1 MLGKVPL
8 SQYLVLQL
16 KIIISMNK
24 YFYPLIVLLC
34 CSFAAQAQK
43 TDPAPYC
50 VSEFNNNY
58 NMMKEIAAG
67 SYKHS
72 FGVVGSTSSPNTYLY
87 VDTAHLPNISKAT
100 SATIFLD
107 FYSTPDVEPAYFGI
121 WIDYDQSNTFDAT
134 ELIFYNHNITK
145 NKLPSGASGGIS
157 LPLTIKAPALAKLG
171 ATRMR
176 IVRAQKNADPTGA
189 YDSTFKLDPCNTK
202 TSGGNTFGCTYDF
215 DVTIVGVSAIEESF
229 LKSQLQ
235 IAPNPATDRISIIN
249 TSTQKIGQVALF
261 DLSGKKLYESESTT
275 EINISSYPSGIYCTK
290 ITLDNGLVVPIKFVK
305 Q

>member
-1 MLGKVPL
+1 
-8 SQYLVLQL
+8 
-16 KIIISMNK
+16 MNK
-24 YFYPLIVLLC
+24 YFYPLLLLLC

-50 VSEFNNNY
+50 LSEFNNNY

-72 FGVVGSTSSPNTYLY
+72 FGTMGSVNSLNTYLY

-100 SATIFLD
+100 SSTIFLD

-121 WIDYDQSNTFDAT
+121 WIDYDQSKTFDAT
-134 ELIFYNHNITK
+134 ELIFYNHNIIK
-145 NKLPSGASGGIS
+145 SKLPSGASGGIS

-171 ATRMR
+171 VTRMR

-189 YDSTFKLDPCNTK
+189 YDSTFKLNPCNTK
-202 TSGGNTFGCTYDF
+202 TPGGNTYGCTYDF
-215 DVTIVGVSAIEESF
+215 DVTIDGMSAIEESF
-229 LKSQLQ
+229 LQSQLH
-235 IAPNPATDRISIIN
+235 IAPNPATDKISIIN
-249 TSTQKIGQVALF
+249 TSTQKITQLTLF
-261 DLSGKKLYESESTT
+261 DLSGKKLYESESAT
-275 EINISSYPSGIYCTK
+275 EINISEYPSGIYFTK
-290 ITLDNGLVVPIKFVK
+290 ITLDNGLVVPMKFVK